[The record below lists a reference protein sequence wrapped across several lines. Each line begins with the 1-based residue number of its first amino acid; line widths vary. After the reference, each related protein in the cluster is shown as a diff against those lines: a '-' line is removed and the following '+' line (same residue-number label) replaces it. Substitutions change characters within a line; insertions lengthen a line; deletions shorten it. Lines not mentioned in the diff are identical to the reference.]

1 MVPPSVLR
9 SQDDDLQCT
18 TFCSIWLHHTR
29 KSLHVAVFNWEYV
42 YAVKTA
48 NLRREVKKAETQQR
62 LHKASWPFQYHLKHT
77 HKVLSGNTCLNSVWT
92 CMCVTASG
100 TNRCHRNCFSK
111 FGVFQNN
118 FYCNLQQL
126 MIRFNLFIP

>member
-9 SQDDDLQCT
+9 SQDDDLQRT

-77 HKVLSGNTCLNSVWT
+77 HKVLSGNTCLNTVFGPA
-92 CMCVTASG
+92 CVSQPRVQTDVTETALANLGYFRIISI
-100 TNRCHRNCFSK
+100 
-111 FGVFQNN
+111 VI
-118 FYCNLQQL
+118 YC
-126 MIRFNLFIP
+126 PAADD